1 MEKEEKEEKR
11 YSVEQPQI
19 IQIEG
24 KSVSSLLEF
33 TRF

>member
-1 MEKEEKEEKR
+1 MEKEEEEVR

-24 KSVSSLLEF
+24 KSVSSLLDF
-33 TRF
+33 NKIN